1 MLTNSWLNKHNNN
14 PDKSCC
20 CHRRWGNQ
28 NGLSTIFTTFIG
40 LARTVYI
47 HRIWPYIWWFPC
59 QNYRLYTVYVWFWP
73 TLDISHAF
81 ITVFTIIIHHHKQSC
96 VFVPGGE
103 TTAASPPL
111 WRHVPCI
118 PHNFHHHKQ
127 SCVSVPGGE
136 TTAASPPLWRHVPCI
151 PCNFHH
157 HKQSCVVV
165 IAGGETTTASPPLWW
180 HVPCIHHGLHHHNH
194 GRLDG
199 HHVPPA
205 KGMQCSPHSFLV
217 QFFYGSFNRQRITSG
232 QNKRLRKGTGKN

>member
-96 VFVPGGE
+96 VFVSGGE

-111 WRHVPCI
+111 WRY
-118 PHNFHHHKQ
+118 
-127 SCVSVPGGE
+127 
-136 TTAASPPLWRHVPCI
+136 VPCI